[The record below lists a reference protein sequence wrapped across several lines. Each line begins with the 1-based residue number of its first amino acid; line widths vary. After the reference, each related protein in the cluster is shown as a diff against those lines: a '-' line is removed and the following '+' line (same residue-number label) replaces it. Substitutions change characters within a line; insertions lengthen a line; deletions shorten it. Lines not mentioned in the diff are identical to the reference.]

1 MIITE
6 TLEKN
11 GRMLIRTYSDRGVY
25 IQRDGVRYE
34 SAVDPI
40 ETGRTYTETDDIIPV
55 ETGVSE
61 RVDALETIVNA
72 MIGTEEE

>member
-1 MIITE
+1 MIQTE

-11 GRMLIRTYSDRGVY
+11 GRTLIRTYSDRGVY

-40 ETGRTYTETDDIIPV
+40 ETGRTFTETDDIIPV

-72 MIGTEEE
+72 MIGA

>member
-11 GRMLIRTYSDRGVY
+11 GRTLIRTYSDRGVY

>member
-1 MIITE
+1 MIQTE

-40 ETGRTYTETDDIIPV
+40 ETGRTYTEMDDIIPV

>member
-1 MIITE
+1 MKTMI
-6 TLEKN
+6 
-11 GRMLIRTYSDRGVY
+11 Y
-25 IQRDGVRYE
+25 
-34 SAVDPI
+34 
-40 ETGRTYTETDDIIPV
+40 V

>member
-1 MIITE
+1 MIQTE

-55 ETGVSE
+55 GTGVSE

-72 MIGTEEE
+72 MIGA

>member
-1 MIITE
+1 MIRTE

-11 GRMLIRTYSDRGVY
+11 GRTLIRTYSDRGVY

-72 MIGTEEE
+72 MIGA

>member
-11 GRMLIRTYSDRGVY
+11 GRTLIRTYSDRGVY

-72 MIGTEEE
+72 MIGA

>member
-1 MIITE
+1 MIQTE
-6 TLEKN
+6 TLKKN

-72 MIGTEEE
+72 MIGA

>member
-1 MIITE
+1 
-6 TLEKN
+6 
-11 GRMLIRTYSDRGVY
+11 MLIRTYSDRGVY

-72 MIGTEEE
+72 MIGA

>member
-1 MIITE
+1 MIQTE

-11 GRMLIRTYSDRGVY
+11 GRTLIRTYSDRGVY

-72 MIGTEEE
+72 MIGA

>member
-1 MIITE
+1 
-6 TLEKN
+6 
-11 GRMLIRTYSDRGVY
+11 MLIRTYSDRGVY

>member
-11 GRMLIRTYSDRGVY
+11 GRTLIRTYSDRGVY

-40 ETGRTYTETDDIIPV
+40 ETGRIYTETDDIIPV

-72 MIGTEEE
+72 MIGA

>member
-1 MIITE
+1 MIRTE

-11 GRMLIRTYSDRGVY
+11 SRTLIRTYSDRGAY

-72 MIGTEEE
+72 MIGA

>member
-1 MIITE
+1 MIQTE

>member
-1 MIITE
+1 MIQTE

-61 RVDALETIVNA
+61 RVDALETIVNT

>member
-1 MIITE
+1 MIQTE
-6 TLEKN
+6 TLKKN

>member
-1 MIITE
+1 
-6 TLEKN
+6 
-11 GRMLIRTYSDRGVY
+11 MLIRTYSDRGGY